1 MTMQA
6 FDVSA
11 HLDDEE
17 TIRAYLSAAL
27 EDPNPDA
34 FLLALGNVAKARGMT
49 QIAEA
54 AGVGRQSLYKALSPG
69 AQPRY
74 NTVLKLIGA
83 LGLKLAVHGVNE
95 A

>member
-1 MTMQA
+1 MTIQA

-11 HLDDEE
+11 HLDDED

-49 QIAEA
+49 HLAEA
-54 AGVGRQSLYKALSPG
+54 AGVGRQSLYKTLASG

-74 NTVLKLIGA
+74 GTVLKLIHA
-83 LGLKLAVHGVNE
+83 LGLKLAVRGVSV

>member
-1 MTMQA
+1 MAIQA

-34 FLLALGNVAKARGMT
+34 FLLALGNVAKARGIA
-49 QIAEA
+49 QLAEA
-54 AGVGRQSLYKALSPG
+54 AGVGRQSLYKTLASG

-74 NTVLKLIGA
+74 ATVLKLISA
-83 LGLKLAVHGVNE
+83 LGLRLDVRGVNV

>member
-1 MTMQA
+1 MTIQA

>member
-1 MTMQA
+1 VAIQA

-27 EDPNPDA
+27 EDPNPNA

-49 QIAEA
+49 QLAEA
-54 AGVGRQSLYKALSPG
+54 AGVGRQSLYKTLASG

-74 NTVLKLIGA
+74 STVLKLISA
-83 LGLKLAVHGVNE
+83 LGLKLTVSGVSV

>member
-1 MTMQA
+1 VTIQA

-49 QIAEA
+49 HLAEA
-54 AGVGRQSLYKALSPG
+54 AGVGRQSLYKTLASG

-74 NTVLKLIGA
+74 GTVLKLIDA
-83 LGLKLAVHGVNE
+83 LGLKLAVRGVGV

>member
-1 MTMQA
+1 MTMQV

-34 FLLALGNVAKARGMT
+34 FMLAQSNVAKARGMT
-49 QIAEA
+49 PSAEA
-54 AGVGRQSLYKALSPG
+54 TGVDRQTDS
-69 AQPRY
+69 
-74 NTVLKLIGA
+74 
-83 LGLKLAVHGVNE
+83 H
-95 A
+95 

>member
-1 MTMQA
+1 MQA

>member
-1 MTMQA
+1 VTIQA

-27 EDPNPDA
+27 EDPNSDA

-49 QIAEA
+49 QLAEA
-54 AGVGRQSLYKALSPG
+54 AGVGRQSLYKTLAPG

-74 NTVLKLIGA
+74 GTVLKLISA
-83 LGLKLAVHGVNE
+83 LGLKLTVSGVS
-95 A
+95 AA